1 MISYKIVKM
10 SVIHFIIA
18 SIGASTNK
26 RMANLLFS
34 AAAKAASGSTS
45 TPSSNLDSPV
55 SGATPAAVAALSG
68 ERASYAS
75 TSGSSGTRT
84 PPRHQLPSGG
94 AATILSLAINSES
107 MSSQTPP
114 RYAMQSPNKHIPLPT
129 PPKASTQVKP
139 LRPGYFVDANGD
151 TTAASHNVGIAT
163 QYSDEQTLSHS
174 NSGGTAA
181 ASIPTETP
189 SVHNNN
195 TGHGEAVKN
204 AQLVEMMHNLHL
216 ENQSTDL

>member
-1 MISYKIVKM
+1 
-10 SVIHFIIA
+10 
-18 SIGASTNK
+18 
-26 RMANLLFS
+26 MANLLFS
-34 AAAKAASGSTS
+34 AAAKAASGSNT
-45 TPSSNLDSPV
+45 TTTTGNLDSPV

-94 AATILSLAINSES
+94 AATILSLAVNSES
-107 MSSQTPP
+107 ISSQTPP
-114 RYAMQSPNKHIPLPT
+114 RYAMQSPSKHIPLPT
-129 PPKASTQVKP
+129 PPKANTQVKP

-163 QYSDEQTLSHS
+163 QYSDELTLSHS

-181 ASIPTETP
+181 VSIPTETP
-189 SVHNNN
+189 SVHSNNN
-195 TGHGEAVKN
+195 GHNDTVKN
-204 AQLVEMMHNLHL
+204 AQLVEMMHNLHV